1 MAEEIEVPT
10 EHLHEAIHEEAHK
23 GGGHG
28 APAHGGHSTP
38 WTQGVAL
45 SSALMAVLAA
55 VSALLAGHHANE
67 GVLEQIKAANRW
79 SQYQSKSI
87 KSTVLGSKIEMLT
100 EMEKTPKKEDVE
112 KVEKYKD
119 EMKEILEK
127 ANEMEKSSEHHMDTH
142 SSFARTV
149 TTLQVAIALAA
160 IAVLTRKK
168 WLWLGS
174 LGLTAIGIGLF
185 VIALKGH

>member
-1 MAEEIEVPT
+1 MPEEIEVPT

-23 GGGHG
+23 GGS
-28 APAHGGHSTP
+28 AHGHSTP

-67 GVLEQIKAANRW
+67 GVLEQIKAANQW
-79 SQYQSKSI
+79 SLFQSKSI
-87 KSTVLGSKIEMLT
+87 KSTVLGSKVEMLS

-112 KVEKYKD
+112 KVKEYKT
-119 EMKEILEK
+119 EMKEIQEK
-127 ANEMEKSSEHHMDTH
+127 AGELEKSSEQHMVTH
-142 SSFARTV
+142 SSYARTV
-149 TTLQVAIALAA
+149 TTLQVAIAMAA

-174 LGLTAIGIGLF
+174 LGLTAVGFGLF
-185 VIALKGH
+185 VIALRGH

>member
-1 MAEEIEVPT
+1 MPEEIEVPT

-23 GGGHG
+23 GGEHG
-28 APAHGGHSTP
+28 AAHAGHSTP

-55 VSALLAGHHANE
+55 VAALLSGHHANE
-67 GVLEQIKAANRW
+67 GVLEQIRASNRW

-100 EMEKTPKKEDVE
+100 EMEKTPKKDDVE
-112 KVEKYKD
+112 KIEKYKE
-119 EMKEILEK
+119 EMKEIQETATELEH
-127 ANEMEKSSEHHMDTH
+127 ASAQHMLTH
-142 SSFARTV
+142 SSLARTV

-168 WLWLGS
+168 WLWFVS
-174 LGLTAIGIGLF
+174 LGLTAIGAALF
-185 VIALKGH
+185 AIALGGH

>member
-1 MAEEIEVPT
+1 MPEEIEVPT

-23 GGGHG
+23 GPGHA
-28 APAHGGHSTP
+28 APAHGSHSTP

-55 VSALLAGHHANE
+55 VAALLSGHHANE
-67 GVLEQIKAANRW
+67 GVLEQIRASNRW

-87 KSTVLGSKIEMLT
+87 KSTVLSGKIEMLT
-100 EMEKTPKKEDVE
+100 ELEKTPKTADVE
-112 KVEKYKD
+112 KVEKYKE
-119 EMKEILEK
+119 EMKEIQEK
-127 ANEMEKSSEHHMDTH
+127 ANELEHASELHMKTH
-142 SSFARTV
+142 SSHARTV

-168 WLWLGS
+168 WLWFVS
-174 LGLTAIGIGLF
+174 LGLTTIGTVLF
-185 VIALKGH
+185 AMALGGH

>member
-23 GGGHG
+23 NGGHG
-28 APAHGGHSTP
+28 GGHSTP

-100 EMEKTPKKEDVE
+100 ELEKTPRKDDVE

-119 EMKEILEK
+119 EMKEIQEK
-127 ANEMEKSSEHHMDTH
+127 ANELEKSSEHHMDTH

-174 LGLTAIGIGLF
+174 LGLTAVGFGLF
-185 VIALKGH
+185 VIALRGH

>member
-1 MAEEIEVPT
+1 MPEEIEVPT
-10 EHLHEAIHEEAHK
+10 EHLHEAIHDEAHK
-23 GGGHG
+23 AGGG
-28 APAHGGHSTP
+28 APAHGHSNP

-55 VSALLAGHHANE
+55 VSALMAGHHANE
-67 GVLEQIKAANRW
+67 GVLEQIKASNRW

-100 EMEKTPKKEDVE
+100 ELEKTAKKDDVV

-119 EMKEILEK
+119 EMKEIMEM
-127 ANEMEKSSEHHMDTH
+127 ANELEKSSEHHMGTH
-142 SSFARTV
+142 TSFARTV

-168 WLWLGS
+168 WLWFVS
-174 LGLTAIGIGLF
+174 LGLTAVGIGLF
-185 VIALKGH
+185 AISLSGH

>member
-1 MAEEIEVPT
+1 MPEEIEVPT

-23 GGGHG
+23 GGHGHEH
-28 APAHGGHSTP
+28 AAHHAT

-55 VSALLAGHHANE
+55 VAALLAGHHANE
-67 GVLEQIKAANRW
+67 GVLEQIRAANRW

-87 KSTVLGSKIEMLT
+87 KSAVLGSKVEMLS
-100 EMEKTPKKEDVE
+100 ELEKHAKEEDRKKLEE
-112 KVEKYKD
+112 YKLD
-119 EMKEILEK
+119 MKELQEK
-127 ANEMEKSSEHHMDTH
+127 ATELEHASETHMGTH
-142 SSFARTV
+142 SSLARTV
-149 TTLQVAIALAA
+149 TTLQVAIALSA

-174 LGLTAIGIGLF
+174 LGLTAIGAGLF
-185 VIALKGH
+185 VLAMTGH